1 MEFSKGL
8 WFSTWSEASSLCTL
22 IWMGFSSKILMA
34 QGKAILSLSAYIAKR
49 LSRKFLQ
56 LTFPMS
62 SANFQLYSVAAYP
75 TEVRPWL
82 WCRYGL
88 LLQDS
93 VHSHGYNGVKVVR
106 PLIAGI

>member
-8 WFSTWSEASSLCTL
+8 WLSTWSEASSLCTL

-49 LSRKFLQ
+49 FSRKFLQ

-62 SANFQLYSVAAYP
+62 SANFQLFSVTSYSQKLGCGVDM
-75 TEVRPWL
+75 V
-82 WCRYGL
+82 CCFKI
-88 LLQDS
+88 QDT
-93 VHSHGYNGVKVVR
+93 VM
-106 PLIAGI
+106 GIMALKL